1 MLVSTVKFQMMV
13 DITNSTIITLMQIK
27 IIDSIKVL
35 LVPQQINK
43 AGEIQDISQ
52 VVKEEIMEVKQKIQ
66 IILILHNL
74 LMSIQMNLNQ
84 LIDINIIKEYQKV
97 RKITKDKQEGLM
109 LSNNNNITINIKNLS
124 IMAIISLYV
133 KHQMLIQIQIS
144 GILKVKECLVISH
157 PISMLKMTVKL
168 LDYHKLH

>member
-13 DITNSTIITLMQIK
+13 DIINSTIITLMQIK

-43 AGEIQDISQ
+43 AGEIQDTSQ

-74 LMSIQMNLNQ
+74 LMSIQMDLNQ

-109 LSNNNNITINIKNLS
+109 LNNSNNITINIKNLS
-124 IMAIISLYV
+124 IMAIISLFV

-144 GILKVKECLVISH
+144 GILKVKECLVINH
-157 PISMLKMTVKL
+157 LISMLKMNVKL